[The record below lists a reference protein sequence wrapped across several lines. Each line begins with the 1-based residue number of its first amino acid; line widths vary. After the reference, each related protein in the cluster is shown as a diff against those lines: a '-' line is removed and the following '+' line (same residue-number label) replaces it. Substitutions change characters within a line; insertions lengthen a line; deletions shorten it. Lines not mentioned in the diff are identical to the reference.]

1 MSDPQSVQTGKR
13 NDAFPGEY
21 IGIVESVD
29 DPKKLMRVQ
38 VRVIGIFTD
47 KVPVEDLP
55 WAEYRLPIGAR
66 VNDGFFTPVDKGD
79 YVWVTFPYNGD
90 SRRPVIIGSV
100 HCAPDGI
107 PGMPHESF
115 VGAKNIVHK
124 RTGEEPIPAAHKYH
138 EDAVFTQ
145 HGFTLEVCKDKSMR
159 IVQRDTGTEID
170 IDPKGNIT
178 LHGEKNLFFSTVENV
193 KGLVGKDIK
202 ITAQGHTAIISMG
215 KIDLD
220 GGSADLSGIVTKF
233 CICPFTGKPH
243 SDYSLEVQASK
254 G

>member
-1 MSDPQSVQTGKR
+1 MMSAEEKKGSGQGKYT
-13 NDAFPGEY
+13 GEY
-21 IGIVESVD
+21 IGIVEDVN
-29 DPKKLMRVQ
+29 DPKKMMRVR
-38 VRVIGIFTD
+38 VRVFGIFTD

-79 YVWVTFPYNGD
+79 YVWLTFPFDGD
-90 SRRPVIIGSV
+90 TRRPVLIGSV
-100 HCAPDGI
+100 HHTPDGI
-107 PGMPHESF
+107 PSMPHEAF
-115 VGAKNIVHK
+115 VGPENIVHK
-124 RTGEEPIPAAHKYH
+124 RTGEEPPPAAHKYH
-138 EDAVFTQ
+138 EDAIFTQ
-145 HGFTLEVCKDKSMR
+145 HGFTVEICKDKSMR

-178 LHGEKNLFFSTVENV
+178 FHGEKNLFFSTVESL
-193 KGLVGKDIK
+193 KGLVGKDIT
-202 ITAQGHTAIISMG
+202 ITAQGHTTIVSMG
-215 KIDLD
+215 KMDLD
-220 GGSADLSGIVTKF
+220 GGSADLSGVVTKL